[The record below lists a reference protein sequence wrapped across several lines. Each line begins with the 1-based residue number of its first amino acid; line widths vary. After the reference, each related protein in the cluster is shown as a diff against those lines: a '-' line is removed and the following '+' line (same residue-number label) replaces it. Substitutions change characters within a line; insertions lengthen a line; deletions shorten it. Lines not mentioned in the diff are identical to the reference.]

1 MRVIRV
7 RVPVPAG
14 LTEDVEIVVE
24 LEPQEQASPRPR
36 PDPAV
41 EADLS
46 VLAGRASASPDLRE
60 AAEGLLG
67 MKYRLVKM
75 DTAGKPEYVRFM
87 DPFYPGHG
95 CGELHANHLLFTRGP
110 HREQLAR
117 MPGADE
123 RSNGVRFSIAGGIDQ
138 AMAAAAAVK
147 LQSHA

>member
-1 MRVIRV
+1 MRLIRV

-24 LEPQEQASPRPR
+24 LEPQEEVSPRPR

-46 VLAGRASASPDLRE
+46 VLAGRASASPYLRE
-60 AAEGLLG
+60 AAERLLG
-67 MKYRLVKM
+67 LKYRLVKM
-75 DTAGKPEYVRFM
+75 ATAEKPEYVRVM
-87 DPFYPGHG
+87 DPFYSGHG
-95 CGELHANHLLFTRGP
+95 VGELHANHLLFTRGP

-138 AMAAAAAVK
+138 AMSAAEAVK
-147 LQSHA
+147 LQSQA